1 VKLSHWQK
9 INSVSDDEKL
19 PVATE
24 NAEDILLQKMTFFNF
39 QRKVQCLFQA
49 FLRVGRG
56 NSPPPQ
62 KNLQF
67 PPNGR
72 QIVCSRSFFGQYSEL
87 QMCCGNFLL
96 VDKKYEEII
105 RH

>member
-1 VKLSHWQK
+1 
-9 INSVSDDEKL
+9 L
-19 PVATE
+19 PVAAE

-39 QRKVQCLFQA
+39 QRKEQCLFQA
-49 FLRVGRG
+49 FLWEGRG
-56 NSPPPQ
+56 NSPQKTDNFPQ
-62 KNLQF
+62 MAAKL
-67 PPNGR
+67 
-72 QIVCSRSFFGQYSEL
+72 CALDLFFGQYSEL